1 MPGTVQAAVIVTY
14 VCCGLAVAMTLFFLL
29 AAAFL
34 GSIMAPYFQSA
45 DRVDL
50 VLVVVG
56 AAVVAVAAAAVGVWL
71 AWQTGR
77 RRSWARTALIV
88 CSVVAL
94 LASVLTLGPHTLLIG
109 PGSLAVVVLLF
120 LPESTAWFRSGS

>member
-14 VCCGLAVAMTLFFLL
+14 VCCGLAVAMTLFFLV

-34 GSIMAPYFQSA
+34 GSIVFPYFESA
-45 DRVDL
+45 DRVGL
-50 VLVVVG
+50 VLAVVG
-56 AAVVAVAAAAVGVWL
+56 AAVVAVVAAAVGAWL

-88 CSVVAL
+88 CSAVAL
-94 LASVLTLGPHTLLIG
+94 LASLVTFGPHTVVIG

-120 LPESTAWFRSGS
+120 LPESTAWFRTDG